1 MAGRKIGDSEEYS
14 GAVKDVERH
23 LLVSANFAEASVGSV
38 AKERSVSVRTLQ
50 RQLAM
55 GGMSFRR
62 LLLRTRIKR
71 ALQLLEAGS
80 CSLGEVSC
88 QVGYSDV
95 SHFSRAFKRVVGT
108 TPQRYLND
116 RATNKGAEK
125 AF

>member
-1 MAGRKIGDSEEYS
+1 M
-14 GAVKDVERH
+14 KDVESH
-23 LLVSANFAEASVGSV
+23 LLTYANLAEVSVGSV
-38 AKERSVSVRTLQ
+38 AKDLSVSVRTLQ

-55 GGMSFRR
+55 GGTNFRR

-80 CSLGEVSC
+80 YSLAEVSC

-95 SHFSRAFKRVVGT
+95 SHFCRAFRRVVGT